1 MLKIT
6 LDAAAASQLH
16 ELYEAAEL
24 CDPSGCVV
32 GLFEPVFDPT
42 KWEMIGPDIT
52 DEELERRANSNEK
65 RYTTEE
71 VLAQLEKLDD
81 AH

>member
-1 MLKIT
+1 MMKIT
-6 LDAAAASQLH
+6 LDAAVASQLH

-52 DEELERRANSNEK
+52 DEELERRANSNED
-65 RYTTEE
+65 RFTTEE
-71 VLAQLEKLDD
+71 VQAYLKSLERQ
-81 AH
+81 